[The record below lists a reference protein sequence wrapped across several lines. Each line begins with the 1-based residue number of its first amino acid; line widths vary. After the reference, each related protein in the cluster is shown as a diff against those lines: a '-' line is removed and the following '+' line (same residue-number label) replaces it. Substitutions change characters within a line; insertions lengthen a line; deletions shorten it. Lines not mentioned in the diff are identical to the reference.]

1 MKLKFWVKTKP
12 TQQEK
17 KTMQNPTIRPIT
29 DPQDVY
35 QFMQDGQEEYRRQI
49 QMEDIVSH
57 ISRSNQLNWN

>member
-1 MKLKFWVKTKP
+1 
-12 TQQEK
+12 
-17 KTMQNPTIRPIT
+17 MQNPTTRPIS

-35 QFMQDGQEEYRRQI
+35 QFMQDGQEEYRRQL